1 MIKLGIIYGGI
12 STEHDVSI
20 MSAKSILENLNKEKY
35 EIHEI
40 YINEYGKWF
49 EIQNGEKEE
58 IYNLIWTLK
67 ELDVVFP
74 ILHGIGGEDGT
85 IQGMLEMLK
94 VPYVGCGV
102 LASAV
107 GMDKVYSKII
117 FKEVGIQQAKYLVIY
132 YKNDKYY
139 IRENGIGEE
148 LKFEKIIEKL
158 KFPMFVKPSNSGS
171 SVGVKKANDVNELK
185 LAIENASKYDRKII
199 IEEGIK
205 GKEVECAILEKKDEI
220 IASTVGEIKSAEE
233 FYSFDAK
240 YNIPNSQT
248 IIPAKIEKNL
258 IEEISV
264 AQKISNGSAFKKTI
278 NLTKQDDNIS
288 VYTKKS
294 KKSSYPS
301 RFQGVQATQLYNFYG
316 VYADSDKLKV
326 YNESINTQ
334 LRLSLSKSEF
344 DYYNDLIKSAN
355 NNDEFQIEFYT
366 DKDGK
371 NLGYIESIQLV
382 EKKNSPSYSENIS
395 VKENSDLYTVT
406 KSDNSELEN
415 ICWLIVK
422 DGEIQKIVDA
432 SEINEFKLRKDV
444 PEGVYTV
451 LLCTDYDSTTHSYTQ
466 VSNAIEIII

>member
-1 MIKLGIIYGGI
+1 M
-12 STEHDVSI
+12 
-20 MSAKSILENLNKEKY
+20 
-35 EIHEI
+35 
-40 YINEYGKWF
+40 
-49 EIQNGEKEE
+49 
-58 IYNLIWTLK
+58 
-67 ELDVVFP
+67 
-74 ILHGIGGEDGT
+74 
-85 IQGMLEMLK
+85 
-94 VPYVGCGV
+94 
-102 LASAV
+102 
-107 GMDKVYSKII
+107 
-117 FKEVGIQQAKYLVIY
+117 
-132 YKNDKYY
+132 
-139 IRENGIGEE
+139 
-148 LKFEKIIEKL
+148 
-158 KFPMFVKPSNSGS
+158 
-171 SVGVKKANDVNELK
+171 
-185 LAIENASKYDRKII
+185 
-199 IEEGIK
+199 
-205 GKEVECAILEKKDEI
+205 
-220 IASTVGEIKSAEE
+220 
-233 FYSFDAK
+233 
-240 YNIPNSQT
+240 
-248 IIPAKIEKNL
+248 
-258 IEEISV
+258 
-264 AQKISNGSAFKKTI
+264 
-278 NLTKQDDNIS
+278 
-288 VYTKKS
+288 
-294 KKSSYPS
+294 
-301 RFQGVQATQLYNFYG
+301 YNFYG

-451 LLCTDYDSTTHSYTQ
+451 LLYTDYDSTTHSYTQ